1 MTEQPFLDAN
11 LWIPTGSPAT
21 PVDVAAM
28 VIQDL
33 IDLTIVETLRPE
45 QQPDPIDYGQ
55 AAINSPEDT
64 QVVVTRL
71 EDAGITVVLP
81 DGG

>member
-1 MTEQPFLDAN
+1 MSEPTFLDAN

-21 PVDVAAM
+21 QVDIAAM

-33 IDLTIVETLRPE
+33 IDSAVIDTLPVE

-81 DGG
+81 DGN